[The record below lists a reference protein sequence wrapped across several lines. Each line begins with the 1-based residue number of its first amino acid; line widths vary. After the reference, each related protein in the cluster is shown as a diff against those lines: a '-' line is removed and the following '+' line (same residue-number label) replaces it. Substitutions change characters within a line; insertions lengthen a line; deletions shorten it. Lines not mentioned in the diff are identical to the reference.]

1 MSLGTSAHALNL
13 QTNINQNRY
22 FFATQEAGEQQL
34 YLSTS
39 VVSGLS
45 TQSIGITGS
54 AGNQVNYT
62 TAPYFVASEF
72 LGSDQ
77 GLGVGGSSTYWTQS
91 TINTSLGGISLSTD
105 RIPGSGRAS
114 IESYGTNG
122 VGGFEFLCRGVNSQV
137 VSTTQTYM
145 DNYLSSIGSPGAT
158 ALLQPTGALNVS
170 LGMTTPFYT
179 SLQPS
184 LSSLRSHYGI
194 QDLSGPL
201 GVTRIPRWTIGTSNL
216 ATGGN
221 AGTDLCIFGFS
232 DNGTYLGN
240 YLEIQRAKGAKN
252 IQNISTVTNLVST
265 ATYAKVFPC
274 TKDNV
279 EFGIPGANNTTDIS
293 GALSVLFSTA
303 VTGLNPNT
311 QTLLSINWG
320 NALSTGSNYVDY
332 KLSFSTATAYTN
344 VLQTAFLP
352 GGGWTPGGAPSTIGN
367 TNICCVLDPDGL
379 NPGGDGFLY
388 VAARTLDG
396 SVDKIYLDKGI
407 VTEPTRYSLNY
418 RPL

>member
-1 MSLGTSAHALNL
+1 MSANFLN
-13 QTNINQNRY
+13 TNRNATRY
-22 FFATQEAGEQQL
+22 FFATAEAGEQDLSLQFGTTGGVPN
-34 YLSTS
+34 LSTMSVALSGGGGS
-39 VVSGLS
+39 VVVNQAPQFVATQFVAGEDALIGGTNSQYFTLS
-45 TQSIGITGS
+45 TLTSTLTGVNISI
-54 AGNQVNYT
+54 
-62 TAPYFVASEF
+62 
-72 LGSDQ
+72 
-77 GLGVGGSSTYWTQS
+77 
-91 TINTSLGGISLSTD
+91 D
-105 RIPGSGRAS
+105 RKPGSGTAC
-114 IESYGTNG
+114 IESYAGNG
-122 VGGFEFLCRGVNSQV
+122 SAGGFEFLTRGFNSEL
-137 VSTTQTYM
+137 VSTNQAYM
-145 DNYLSSIGSPGAT
+145 NNYLSSIGAPGAT
-158 ALLQPTGALNVS
+158 AFLQGTGSLNVS

-184 LSSLRSHYGI
+184 ASTLRSHYGI
-194 QDLSGPL
+194 QDLSGAN
-201 GVTRIPRWTIGTSNL
+201 GVTRLPRWTIGTSNL
-216 ATGGN
+216 ATGGDV
-221 AGTDLCIFGFS
+221 GTDFCIFPFG
-232 DNGTYLGN
+232 DNGTLKPN
-240 YLEIQRAKGAKN
+240 ALEIQRIDGAMN
-252 IQNISTVTNLVST
+252 IPNISTVTNLVST

-279 EFGIPGANNTTDIS
+279 EFGIPGANNTTAITDV
-293 GALSVLFSTA
+293 LQVLFSTP

-388 VAARTLDG
+388 VAGRMLDG
-396 SVDKIYLDKGI
+396 SSDTIYLDKGI

-418 RPL
+418 RPI

>member
-1 MSLGTSAHALNL
+1 MSLGSSAHALNL

-39 VVSGLS
+39 IIGGLS
-45 TQSIGITGS
+45 TQILGISGP
-54 AGNQVNYT
+54 AGNEVNYT

-91 TINTSLGGISLSTD
+91 TINTSLSGISLSTD
-105 RIPGSGRAS
+105 RIPGSGIAC

-122 VGGFEFLCRGVNSQV
+122 QGGFEFLSRGVNSEV

-201 GVTRIPRWTIGTSNL
+201 GITRIPRWTIGTSNL
-216 ATGGN
+216 ATGGD

-240 YLEIQRAKGAKN
+240 YLEIQRANGAMN
-252 IQNISTVTNLVST
+252 IPNISTVTSQVST
-265 ATYAKVFPC
+265 GVYAPVFPC
-274 TKDNV
+274 SKDNV
-279 EFGIPGANNTTDIS
+279 EFGIPGAGNTTAITDN
-293 GALSVLFSTA
+293 LTVLFSTP

-311 QTLLSINWG
+311 QTLLNINWG
-320 NALSTGSNYVDY
+320 NALSTGSGFVNFKVG
-332 KLSFSTATAYTN
+332 FSTATAYTN
-344 VLQTAFLP
+344 ILQTAYIP
-352 GGGWTPGGAPSTIGN
+352 GGNWTPGGAPSTISH
-367 TNICCVLDPDGL
+367 TNICCILDPDGIAP
-379 NPGGDGFLY
+379 NGTGFLY
-388 VAARTLDG
+388 VAGQLLDASADTL
-396 SVDKIYLDKGI
+396 YLDKGP
-407 VTEPTRYSLNY
+407 VSEPTRNALCY
-418 RPL
+418 RPI